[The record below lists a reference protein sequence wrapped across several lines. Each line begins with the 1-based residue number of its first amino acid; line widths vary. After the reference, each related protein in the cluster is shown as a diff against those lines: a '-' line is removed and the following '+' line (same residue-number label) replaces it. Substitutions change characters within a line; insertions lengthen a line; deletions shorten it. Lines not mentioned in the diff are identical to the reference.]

1 MLVLDG
7 VSAGYGRLT
16 VVHEVS
22 LRVEAGEIV
31 ALVGANGAG
40 KTTLLRAVS
49 GLRPLT
55 SGSLTLDGEQL
66 GGVAPHERVRRGL
79 VQVPE
84 GRELFGGLT
93 VAENLEMGGWSRSA
107 VQRKESLEQVL
118 ELFPILAER
127 RQQVAETM
135 SGGQQQM
142 LAIGRALM
150 AGPRLLMLDE
160 PSIGLSPKFVE
171 LVLAAAVRIR
181 DTGVTVLLVE
191 QNVAQ
196 ALDIADRAYVLE
208 SGDLVLEGSGK
219 DLLTDPRVRTAY
231 LGA

>member
-7 VSAGYGRLT
+7 VSAGYGKLT

-55 SGSLTLDGEQL
+55 SGSLTLDGEPL
-66 GGVAPHERVRRGL
+66 GGVAPHERVKRGL

-107 VQRKESLEQVL
+107 VQRKESLAQVL

-142 LAIGRALM
+142 LAIGRSLM

-181 DTGVTVLLVE
+181 DAGVTVLLVE

-196 ALDIADRAYVLE
+196 ALHIADRAYVLE
-208 SGDLVLEGSGK
+208 SGDLVLEGAGK

-231 LGA
+231 LGV

>member
-7 VSAGYGRLT
+7 VAAGYGRLT
-16 VVHEVS
+16 VLHEVS
-22 LRVEAGEIV
+22 LRVDAGEIV

-49 GLRPLT
+49 GLRPLL
-55 SGSLTLDGEQL
+55 SGSMSLDGESL
-66 GGVAPHERVRRGL
+66 EGVAPHERVKRGL

-84 GRELFGGLT
+84 GRELFGALT
-93 VAENLEMGGWSRSA
+93 VAENLEMGGWSRTA
-107 VQRKESLEQVL
+107 GQRKEALDQVFG
-118 ELFPILAER
+118 LFPVLAER
-127 RQQVAETM
+127 RPQVAETM

-150 AGPRLLMLDE
+150 SGPRLLMMDE

-171 LVLAAAVRIR
+171 LVLAAAVQIR

-196 ALDIADRAYVLE
+196 ALAIADRAYVLE
-208 SGDLVLEGSGK
+208 SGDLVLEGPGK

>member
-7 VSAGYGRLT
+7 MSAGYGRLT
-16 VVHEVS
+16 VLHAVS
-22 LRVEAGEIV
+22 LRVDVGEIV

-49 GLRPLT
+49 GLRPVI
-55 SGSLTLDGEQL
+55 SGSLSLDGESL
-66 GGVAPHERVRRGL
+66 DGVAPHERVKRGL

-84 GRELFGGLT
+84 GRELFGALT
-93 VAENLEMGGWSRSA
+93 VAENLEMGGWSRTA
-107 VQRKESLEQVL
+107 PQRKESLEQVL

-150 AGPRLLMLDE
+150 SGPRLLMLDE

-171 LVLAAAVRIR
+171 LVLAAAVQIR

-196 ALDIADRAYVLE
+196 ALEIADRAYVLE
-208 SGDLVLEGSGK
+208 SGDMVLDGPGK
-219 DLLTDPRVRTAY
+219 ELLTDPRVRTAY

>member
-1 MLVLDG
+1 MLELDG

-16 VVHEVS
+16 VLHEVS

-49 GLRPLT
+49 GLRPLI
-55 SGSLTLDGEQL
+55 SGSLTLDGEPL
-66 GGVAPHERVRRGL
+66 GGVAPHERVKRGL

-84 GRELFGGLT
+84 GRELFGTLT

-107 VQRKESLEQVL
+107 SQRAESLEQVL

-127 RQQVAETM
+127 RAQVAETM

-171 LVLAAAVRIR
+171 LVLAAVVRIR

-208 SGDLVLEGSGK
+208 SGDLVLEGTGK

>member
-1 MLVLDG
+1 MLVLDA

-16 VVHEVS
+16 VLHEVS
-22 LRVEAGEIV
+22 LRVGAGEIV

-49 GLRPLT
+49 GLRPLI
-55 SGSLTLDGEQL
+55 SGSLTLEGEPL
-66 GGVAPHERVRRGL
+66 GGVAPHERVKRGL

-84 GRELFGGLT
+84 GRELFGALT

-107 VQRKESLEQVL
+107 GQRAQSLEQVL

-171 LVLAAAVRIR
+171 LVLAATVRIR

-196 ALDIADRAYVLE
+196 ALAIADRAYVLE
-208 SGDLVLEGSGK
+208 SGDLVLEGTGK

>member
-1 MLVLDG
+1 MLVLEG
-7 VSAGYGRLT
+7 ASAGYGRLT
-16 VVHEVS
+16 VLHEVS
-22 LRVEAGEIV
+22 MTVGRGEIV

-55 SGSLTLDGEQL
+55 SGSLSFDGQVL
-66 GGVAPHERVRRGL
+66 GDLAPHERVKRGL

-84 GRELFGGLT
+84 GRELFGALT
-93 VAENLEMGGWSRSA
+93 VGENLDMGGWSRTA
-107 VQRKESLEQVL
+107 AQRKESLERVL
-118 ELFPILAER
+118 DLFPILAER
-127 RQQVAETM
+127 RSQVAETM

-171 LVLAAAVRIR
+171 LVLAAVVQIR

-196 ALDIADRAYVLE
+196 ALAIADRAYVLE
-208 SGDLVLEGSGK
+208 SGDLVLEGPGRE
-219 DLLTDPRVRTAY
+219 LLSDPRVRAAY

>member
-1 MLVLDG
+1 MLALEG

-16 VVHEVS
+16 VLHEVS
-22 LRVEAGEIV
+22 LTVGKGEIV

-49 GLRPLT
+49 GLRPVS
-55 SGSLTLDGEQL
+55 SGSLVFDGQP
-66 GGVAPHERVRRGL
+66 VQDVPPHERVKRGL

-84 GRELFGGLT
+84 GRELFGALT
-93 VAENLEMGGWSRSA
+93 VGENLEMGGWSRTA
-107 VQRKESLEQVL
+107 GERKETLGQVL
-118 ELFPILAER
+118 DLFPILAER
-127 RQQVAETM
+127 RTQVAETM

-171 LVLAAAVRIR
+171 LVLSAAVQIR

-196 ALDIADRAYVLE
+196 ALAIADRAYVLE
-208 SGDLVLEGSGK
+208 SGDLVLEGTGK
-219 DLLTDPRVRTAY
+219 DLLSDPRVRTAY

>member
-16 VVHEVS
+16 VLHDVS

-150 AGPRLLMLDE
+150 AGTRLLMLDE

>member
-55 SGSLTLDGEQL
+55 SGSLTLDGEPL
-66 GGVAPHERVRRGL
+66 GGVAPHERVKRGL

-107 VQRKESLEQVL
+107 VQRKESLSQVL

-127 RQQVAETM
+127 RHQVAETM

-142 LAIGRALM
+142 LAIGRSLM

-181 DTGVTVLLVE
+181 DAGVTVLLVE

-196 ALDIADRAYVLE
+196 ALHIADRAYVLE
-208 SGDLVLEGSGK
+208 SGDLVLEGAGK

-231 LGA
+231 LGV